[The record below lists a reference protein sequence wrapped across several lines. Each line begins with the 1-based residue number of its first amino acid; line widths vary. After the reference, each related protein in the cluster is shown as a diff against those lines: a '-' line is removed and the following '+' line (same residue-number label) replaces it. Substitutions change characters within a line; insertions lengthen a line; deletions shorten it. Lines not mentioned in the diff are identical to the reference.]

1 MPELRH
7 LRTFVAVAEDLSF
20 TRAAER
26 LHLGQQAVSKSVA
39 QLERE
44 LGVALLERT
53 THDVRLTAAG
63 EALLNAGRGAVAAAD
78 AAFALAREVGG
89 GLSGRV
95 RVGVTPAVGT
105 GDREEL
111 ARVLREGAPDLSV
124 SIREVRPGEI
134 GPLLRRRELD
144 FVLARSAPADD
155 ALDSAP
161 LRPTP
166 VVLCVPAGHRLATAA
181 SVRLAQLDGERLLAW
196 SPLGTPYTDLLVT
209 RLAAAG
215 ARVEPVEARVTGDPT
230 LAELTELGAVAL
242 VPAGWPPSAGIVQ
255 LEVQDDVTLPLLV
268 LWPIGRAS
276 AAVRR
281 TRDGMS
287 RGQRSLSSEA
297 IAGSG

>member
-7 LRTFVAVAEDLSF
+7 LRAFVAVAEDLSF

-26 LHLGQQAVSKSVA
+26 LHLGQQAVSKTVA

-63 EALLNAGRGAVAAAD
+63 EALLAAGRDAVTAAD
-78 AAFALAREVGG
+78 AAFALAQEVGG

-95 RVGVTPAVGT
+95 RAGVTPAVGAV
-105 GDREEL
+105 DREEL
-111 ARVLREGAPDLSV
+111 TRVLREGAPDLSV

-134 GPLLRRRELD
+134 GTLLRNRDLD
-144 FVLARSAPADD
+144 LVLARAVPSGD

-166 VVLCVPAGHRLATAA
+166 VVLCVPAGHRLAALE
-181 SVRLAQLDGERLLAW
+181 SVRVAQLDGERLLTW
-196 SPLGTPYTDLLVT
+196 SPLGTPYTDLLVN
-209 RLAAAG
+209 RLAASG
-215 ARVEPVEARVTGDPT
+215 ARVEAVEARVTGDPT
-230 LAELTELGAVAL
+230 LPELGELDAVAL
-242 VPAGWPPSAGIVQ
+242 VPAGWPPADGIAQ
-255 LEVQDDVTLPLLV
+255 LALQDDVSLPLLV

-281 TRDGMS
+281 TREGMS
-287 RGQRSLSSEA
+287 GQRSLSSA
-297 IAGSG
+297 

>member
-26 LHLGQQAVSKSVA
+26 LHLGQQAVSKTVA

-53 THDVRLTAAG
+53 THDVRLTPAG
-63 EALLNAGRGAVAAAD
+63 EALLGAGRDAVSAAD
-78 AAFALAREVGG
+78 AAFALAREVGD

-95 RVGVTPAVGT
+95 RAGVTPAVGPA
-105 GDREEL
+105 DREEL
-111 ARVLREGAPDLSV
+111 VHVLREGAPDLSV

-134 GPLLRRRELD
+134 GPLLRGRDLD
-144 FVLARSAPADD
+144 LVLARSAPADD
-155 ALDSAP
+155 TLDSAP

-166 VVLCVPAGHRLATAA
+166 VILCVPAGHRLAAQE
-181 SVRLAQLDGERLLAW
+181 SVRLAELDGERLLTW
-196 SPLGTPYTDLLVT
+196 SPPGTPYTDLLVT

-215 ARVEPVEARVTGDPT
+215 AGVEPVEARVTGDPT
-230 LAELTELGAVAL
+230 LSELIELGAVAL
-242 VPAGWPPSAGIVQ
+242 VPAGRPATAGIAQ
-255 LEVQDDVTLPLLV
+255 LGVSDDVTLPLLV

-281 TRDGMS
+281 TRERMS
-287 RGQRSLSSEA
+287 QRSLSSA
-297 IAGSG
+297 

>member
-7 LRTFVAVAEDLSF
+7 LRAFVMVAEQLSF

-26 LHLGQQAVSKSVA
+26 LHLGQQAVSKTVA

-53 THDVRLTAAG
+53 THDVRLTPAG
-63 EALLNAGRGAVAAAD
+63 EALLGAGREAVAAAD
-78 AAFALAREVGG
+78 AAFALAQEVGG

-95 RVGVTPAVGT
+95 RVGVTPAVGA

-134 GPLLRRRELD
+134 GPLLRGRELEL
-144 FVLARSAPADD
+144 VLARSAPADD

-166 VVLCVPAGHRLATAA
+166 VVLCVPAGHRLADAA
-181 SVRLAQLDGERLLAW
+181 SVRLAQLDGERLLTW

-215 ARVEPVEARVTGDPT
+215 ARVESVEARVTGDPT
-230 LAELTELGAVAL
+230 LAELTELGAIAL
-242 VPAGWPPSAGIVQ
+242 VSAGWPRSAGIAQVAV
-255 LEVQDDVTLPLLV
+255 EDDVTLPLLV

-281 TRDGMS
+281 TREGMS
-287 RGQRSLSSEA
+287 TQRSLSSAA

>member
-7 LRTFVAVAEDLSF
+7 LRAFVAVAQDLSF

-26 LHLGQQAVSKSVA
+26 LHLGQQAVSKTVA

-53 THDVRLTAAG
+53 THDVRLTPAG
-63 EALLNAGRGAVAAAD
+63 EALLRAGRDAVAAAD
-78 AAFALAREVGG
+78 AAFALAQEGGG

-95 RVGVTPAVGT
+95 RAGVTPAVGP

-124 SIREVRPGEI
+124 SIREVRPAEI
-134 GPLLRRRELD
+134 GALLRSRDLD
-144 FVLARSAPADD
+144 LVLGRATPADD
-155 ALDSAP
+155 TLDSAP

-166 VVLCVPAGHRLATAA
+166 VVLCVPAGHRLAAAA
-181 SVRLAQLDGERLLAW
+181 SVRLAEPDGERLLTW
-196 SPLGTPYTDLLVT
+196 NPPGTPYTDLLVT

-230 LAELTELGAVAL
+230 LSELAELGAVAL
-242 VPAGWPPSAGIVQ
+242 VPAGWPPTAGIAQ
-255 LEVQDDVTLPLLV
+255 LSVQDDVTLPLLV

-281 TRDGMS
+281 TREGMS
-287 RGQRSLSSEA
+287 AQA
-297 IAGSG
+297 